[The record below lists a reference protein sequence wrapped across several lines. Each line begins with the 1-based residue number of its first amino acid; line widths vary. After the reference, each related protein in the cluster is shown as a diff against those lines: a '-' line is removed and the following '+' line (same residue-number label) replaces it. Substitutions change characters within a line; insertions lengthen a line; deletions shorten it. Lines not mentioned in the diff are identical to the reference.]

1 MAEGPEI
8 ALVVVHG
15 PTGFAEDFAG
25 GDVED
30 VGLTDLILVAG
41 LVIGGVALD
50 EGIDAESEEEVVGV
64 NEVEAERGLALGEV
78 EHAGRLE
85 AERLHGNG
93 GGRMERGRLRGSFL
107 LMGRGEAGRREA
119 ERDEHGRCQKDF
131 QRQPL
136 RGNHGLIVPLE
147 AFSRNCFANG
157 TARQLDGAWGC
168 LWLYLKEAV
177 IPQE

>member
-15 PTGFAEDFAG
+15 PTGFAKDFAG

-30 VGLTDLILVAG
+30 VGLDDLILIAR

-50 EGIDAESEEEVVGV
+50 EGIDAEGEEEVVGV

-85 AERLHGNG
+85 AERLQRDGCG
-93 GGRMERGRLRGSFL
+93 GFDRGRLGSGFFLSSEDREWEQKREEQGGSQEGVSREPHCWIHASILRRRGL
-107 LMGRGEAGRREA
+107 LL
-119 ERDEHGRCQKDF
+119 QS
-131 QRQPL
+131 Q
-136 RGNHGLIVPLE
+136 
-147 AFSRNCFANG
+147 
-157 TARQLDGAWGC
+157 
-168 LWLYLKEAV
+168 
-177 IPQE
+177 